1 MASTRKI
8 SVARAVV
15 ESLIAEKVEFV
26 FGLVGSYVLAIYN
39 AIVDAPN
46 INHVSVKHE
55 NNAAFMA
62 GMYGFLSGKPGVVLV
77 TAGPGATNSISGVA
91 QAYNQSMPMVHIC
104 AGVPLGSGNAAYH
117 GVDCENFLSKM
128 FLDIT
133 KWSVRVERAE
143 EIPTILAKAFCL
155 AACGR
160 PGPVNVEIP
169 SDIIQTKDVEIPIY
183 RPSSVKKLSP
193 QEKDVKQVCHMLAKS
208 QRPMICVG
216 RGVLAHRAEAELIL
230 LAEAISAPVLSTF
243 DSNGAIADDH
253 ELAVGILNE
262 WEKNLFASQLIEE
275 SDLLIC
281 LGLRSNTL
289 LAENLAKKAPRNIVF
304 VALDEKHTLHLMD
317 GMMTVVCD
325 TRLFLSQL
333 LLHIDEFR
341 RPVDNILKKYIA
353 RHKSEAKKRLK
364 VKMNLLRGLPQNLA
378 PYKNEKK
385 LNFGLLIEELFSRL
399 EKDAIIVSGVGNH
412 AIWGKTLSRIENRE
426 SFIQE
431 GSWGTM
437 GSELAGGIAA
447 KLIYPERQVV
457 VITGDG
463 SLLMSCSDFVTA
475 VEVDANILVV
485 VLNDSRYGM
494 ITAMQQMRF
503 GRSLGDKIG
512 TINFAQFAQSFG
524 AAGVRIESFRELIE
538 TLEQALS
545 LNRRTPVILDVV
557 CSHELH
563 GNYSV
568 IVRKLRKMKKHF
580 IEPFLISNINV

>member
-1 MASTRKI
+1 MASTRRI

-15 ESLIAEKVEFV
+15 KSLIAEKVEFV

-39 AIVDAPN
+39 ALVDAPN
-46 INHVSVKHE
+46 IKHVVVKHE

-62 GMYGFLSGKPGVVLV
+62 GMYGYLTGKPGVVVV

-117 GVDCENFLSKM
+117 GVDREDFLYKM

-133 KWSVRVERAE
+133 KWSVRVEQAE
-143 EIPTILAKAFCL
+143 EIPSILSQAFCL
-155 AACGR
+155 TVSGR
-160 PGPVNVEIP
+160 PGPVSVEIP
-169 SDIIQTKDVEIPIY
+169 SDIILAKDVEMPIY
-183 RPSSVKKLSP
+183 RPSSVKTLSP
-193 QEKDVKQVCHMLAKS
+193 QEKDVILVFQMLAKS
-208 QRPMICVG
+208 QRPIICVG
-216 RGVLAHRAEAELIL
+216 RGVLVHRAEAELIL

-243 DSNGAIADDH
+243 DSNGVIADDH
-253 ELAVGILNE
+253 DLAVGILDE
-262 WEKNLFASQLIEE
+262 WKKNTFSLQLLKE
-275 SDLLIC
+275 SDFLLC
-281 LGLRSNTL
+281 LGLRSNTSFTKY
-289 LAENLAKKAPRNIVF
+289 LAKKAPKNVVF
-304 VALDEKHTLHLMD
+304 IALDEKHTLHFMD
-317 GMMTVVCD
+317 NMTTVFSD
-325 TRLFLSQL
+325 TLLFLSQL

-341 RPVDNILKKYIA
+341 RPADSNLKSRIA
-353 RHKSEAKKRLK
+353 KHKIDLKKRLDM
-364 VKMNLLRGLPQNLA
+364 KMNLQRGLPQRLTSF
-378 PYKNEKK
+378 KNNKSF
-385 LNFGLLIEELFSRL
+385 NFGLLIEELFSRL

-412 AIWGKTLSRIENRE
+412 AIWAKALSHIKNRE

-447 KLIYPERQVV
+447 KLVYPERQVV

-463 SLLMSCSDFVTA
+463 SLLMGSSDFVTA

-512 TINFAQFAQSFG
+512 KINFEQFAQSFG
-524 AAGVRIESFRELIE
+524 AEGLRIETVDELTE
-538 TLEQALS
+538 AVEQAIS
-545 LNRRTPVILDVV
+545 LNIQKPVILDAV

-563 GNYSV
+563 GYVSV
-568 IVRKLRKMKKHF
+568 VGRKLRKMKKH
-580 IEPFLISNINV
+580 IIRPF